1 MSTITKLIVDPSGS
15 GREFT
20 YTYDP
25 DQVDEITKRI
35 NNANN
40 PLIQYVL
47 KQMYVDYDYMKIM
60 HDCITND
67 EQLPQHVFN
76 YLYKSHKE

>member
-1 MSTITKLIVDPSGS
+1 MSTITHRVVDPSGS
-15 GREFT
+15 GREFN
-20 YTYDP
+20 YTYNEEE
-25 DQVDEITKRI
+25 VEKILNRV
-35 NNANN
+35 NNAPN
-40 PLIQYVL
+40 PLFKYIME
-47 KQMYVDYDYMKIM
+47 QMYEDYYYMKVM